1 MTSRHD
7 PIAVLRLALRVGDRP
22 LARLLAVLLSR
33 DPELQMHVEA
43 ELRNAARVP
52 PAVASLVLDRLTAR
66 LGLLG
71 S

>member
-22 LARLLAVLLSR
+22 LARLLAALLSR
-33 DPELQMHVEA
+33 DPTLQTHVEA
-43 ELRNAARVP
+43 ELRNAARVR
-52 PAVASLVLDRLTAR
+52 PAVASLVLDRLSTR

-71 S
+71 G